1 MHKLWCIEGDLIAM
15 HVEGEV
21 NLNLKLDA
29 RVPAIRLVR
38 YYYYNYTG
46 NFNAGKMPTWR
57 TVTS

>member
-15 HVEGEV
+15 LVEGEV

-38 YYYYNYTG
+38 YYYIIIILVISIPEKCLPG
-46 NFNAGKMPTWR
+46 EQ
-57 TVTS
+57 